1 MQTMVHHF
9 VAGTPV
15 SNRTL
20 RLMRSH
26 LWLYV
31 MILPVIAY
39 FCLFVYW
46 PLYQGVLSSFQ
57 EFKLLGGGEWVGA
70 QNYRDAWESADFWQ
84 VVRNTLIIGGGI
96 LLAGFFPPIIIALA
110 LNEVGYLL
118 FKKAS
123 QTVVYLP
130 HLFSWVVIGG
140 MWIFLLSPSGGLVNE
155 LLALIDAGPFRFL
168 TNDTLARITMIVLP
182 IWKDM
187 GYAAIIYLA
196 AITSISPVL
205 YEAARIDGAS
215 RFQQAWQI
223 TLPMLKPTMK
233 VVFMLN
239 ILGLLRIFDQIF
251 VMRNPVV
258 KSSIDVIMTY
268 VYDMGIQRYE
278 LGLASAISVMV
289 LLATLVMTAVVWKVT
304 GFGRED

>member
-1 MQTMVHHF
+1 M
-9 VAGTPV
+9 
-15 SNRTL
+15 SNRTI
-20 RLMRSH
+20 RQMRSH

-31 MILPVIAY
+31 MIVPVIAY
-39 FCLFVYW
+39 FCVFVYW

-57 EFKLLGGGEWVGA
+57 EFKLLGGGEWVGT
-70 QNYRDAWESADFWQ
+70 QNYADAWDSDKFWQ
-84 VVRNTLIIGGGI
+84 VVKNTLIIGGGI
-96 LLAGFFPPIIIALA
+96 LMVGFFPPIIVALA

-118 FKKAS
+118 FKKSA
-123 QTVVYLP
+123 QTAVYLP

-155 LLALIDAGPFRFL
+155 LLALIDVGPIRFL
-168 TNDTLARITMIVLP
+168 TNGTLARITMIVLP

-215 RFQQAWQI
+215 RFQQAHQI
-223 TLPMLKPTMK
+223 TLPMLRPTMT

-251 VMRNPVV
+251 VMRNGVIQ
-258 KSSIDVIMTY
+258 SSIDVIMTY
-268 VYDMGIQRYE
+268 VYDMGIQQYE

-289 LLATLVMTAVVWKVT
+289 LVATLVMTAFVWKIT